1 MLILKAAKAHI
12 RAENERLILE
22 AGERIFAQHGFRGST
37 MQMIADQAG
46 LPKANLHYYFD
57 SKEKLYRCVVEK
69 IFEIWLQAASSFENS
84 DEPKEA
90 LKLYIYEKMQISR
103 RHPYGSKV
111 WANEVMQEGEKRLE
125 QVEKFEKSLQ
135 RQSAE
140 QELLKYHPD
149 FVEIRQDQKFHDW
162 VSEQPSAIQDSVY
175 KNNTDVRWAART
187 IDLYKIDTG
196 KRKTSN
202 KSAAEAVGRT
212 SSSAPK
218 TTEKAIFS
226 ESVVQAMSDAEYEA
240 NEEAITAAIQAG
252 NFSYDI
258 SGAAR

>member
-69 IFEIWLQAASSFENS
+69 IFGIWLQAASSFENS

-111 WANEVMQEGEKRLE
+111 WANEVMQG
-125 QVEKFEKSLQ
+125 
-135 RQSAE
+135 A
-140 QELLKYHPD
+140 P
-149 FVEIRQDQKFHDW
+149 I
-162 VSEQPSAIQDSVY
+162 IQDFLETQLRSWTDGRIESIQAWIAAGKIRSVEP
-175 KNNTDVRWAART
+175 RWVMYMIWATTQHYADFGHQIETLNADAPLSEAQWEAASET
-187 IDLYKIDTG
+187 VFEVIWNGL
-196 KRKTSN
+196 
-202 KSAAEAVGRT
+202 
-212 SSSAPK
+212 APK
-218 TTEKAIFS
+218 QS
-226 ESVVQAMSDAEYEA
+226 L
-240 NEEAITAAIQAG
+240 
-252 NFSYDI
+252 
-258 SGAAR
+258 

>member
-111 WANEVMQEGEKRLE
+111 WANEVMQG
-125 QVEKFEKSLQ
+125 
-135 RQSAE
+135 A
-140 QELLKYHPD
+140 P
-149 FVEIRQDQKFHDW
+149 I
-162 VSEQPSAIQDSVY
+162 IQDFLETQLRSW
-175 KNNTDVRWAART
+175 TDGRIESIQAWIAEGKIRPVEPRWVMYMIWATTQHYADFGHQIETLNADAPLSEAQWEAASET
-187 IDLYKIDTG
+187 VFEVIWNGL
-196 KRKTSN
+196 
-202 KSAAEAVGRT
+202 
-212 SSSAPK
+212 APK
-218 TTEKAIFS
+218 QS
-226 ESVVQAMSDAEYEA
+226 L
-240 NEEAITAAIQAG
+240 
-252 NFSYDI
+252 
-258 SGAAR
+258 

>member
-1 MLILKAAKAHI
+1 MLILKAAKADI

-22 AGERIFAQHGFRGST
+22 AGERIFAQHGFRGAT

-111 WANEVMQEGEKRLE
+111 WANEVMQG
-125 QVEKFEKSLQ
+125 
-135 RQSAE
+135 A
-140 QELLKYHPD
+140 P
-149 FVEIRQDQKFHDW
+149 I
-162 VSEQPSAIQDSVY
+162 IQDFLETQLRSWTDGRIESIQAWIAAGKIRSVEP
-175 KNNTDVRWAART
+175 RWVMYMIWATTQHYADFGHQIETLNADAPLSEAQWEAASET
-187 IDLYKIDTG
+187 VFEVIWNGL
-196 KRKTSN
+196 
-202 KSAAEAVGRT
+202 
-212 SSSAPK
+212 APK
-218 TTEKAIFS
+218 QS
-226 ESVVQAMSDAEYEA
+226 L
-240 NEEAITAAIQAG
+240 
-252 NFSYDI
+252 
-258 SGAAR
+258 

>member
-22 AGERIFAQHGFRGST
+22 AGERIFAQHGFRGAT

-111 WANEVMQEGEKRLE
+111 WANEVMQGAPIIQDFLE
-125 QVEKFEKSLQ
+125 TQLRSWTDGRIESLQ
-135 RQSAE
+135 AWIAAGKIRSVEPRWVMYMIWATTQHYA
-140 QELLKYHPD
+140 D
-149 FVEIRQDQKFHDW
+149 FGHQIETLNADAPL
-162 VSEQPSAIQDSVY
+162 SEAQWQ
-175 KNNTDVRWAART
+175 AASET
-187 IDLYKIDTG
+187 VFEVIWNGL
-196 KRKTSN
+196 
-202 KSAAEAVGRT
+202 
-212 SSSAPK
+212 APK
-218 TTEKAIFS
+218 QS
-226 ESVVQAMSDAEYEA
+226 L
-240 NEEAITAAIQAG
+240 
-252 NFSYDI
+252 
-258 SGAAR
+258 

>member
-22 AGERIFAQHGFRGST
+22 AGERIFAQHGFRGAT

-103 RHPYGSKV
+103 RHSYGSKV
-111 WANEVMQEGEKRLE
+111 WANEVMQG
-125 QVEKFEKSLQ
+125 
-135 RQSAE
+135 A
-140 QELLKYHPD
+140 P
-149 FVEIRQDQKFHDW
+149 I
-162 VSEQPSAIQDSVY
+162 IQDFLETQLRSWTDGRIESIQAWIAAGKIRSVEP
-175 KNNTDVRWAART
+175 RWVMYMIWATTQHYADFGHQIETLNADAPLSEAQWEAASET
-187 IDLYKIDTG
+187 VFEVIWNGL
-196 KRKTSN
+196 
-202 KSAAEAVGRT
+202 
-212 SSSAPK
+212 APK
-218 TTEKAIFS
+218 QS
-226 ESVVQAMSDAEYEA
+226 L
-240 NEEAITAAIQAG
+240 
-252 NFSYDI
+252 
-258 SGAAR
+258 

>member
-22 AGERIFAQHGFRGST
+22 AGERIFAQHGFRGAT

-111 WANEVMQEGEKRLE
+111 WANEVMQG
-125 QVEKFEKSLQ
+125 
-135 RQSAE
+135 A
-140 QELLKYHPD
+140 P
-149 FVEIRQDQKFHDW
+149 I
-162 VSEQPSAIQDSVY
+162 IQDFLETQLRSW
-175 KNNTDVRWAART
+175 TD
-187 IDLYKIDTG
+187 
-196 KRKTSN
+196 
-202 KSAAEAVGRT
+202 GR
-212 SSSAPK
+212 
-218 TTEKAIFS
+218 I
-226 ESVVQAMSDAEYEA
+226 ES
-240 NEEAITAAIQAG
+240 IQAW
-252 NFSYDI
+252 I
-258 SGAAR
+258 AAGKIRSVEPRWVMYMIWATTQHYADFGHQIETLNADAPLSEAQWEAASETVFEVIWNGLASKQSL

>member
-111 WANEVMQEGEKRLE
+111 WANEVMQG
-125 QVEKFEKSLQ
+125 
-135 RQSAE
+135 A
-140 QELLKYHPD
+140 P
-149 FVEIRQDQKFHDW
+149 I
-162 VSEQPSAIQDSVY
+162 IQDFLETQLRSW
-175 KNNTDVRWAART
+175 TDGRIERDPTRT
-187 IDLYKIDTG
+187 DG
-196 KRKTSN
+196 RAERKT
-202 KSAAEAVGRT
+202 EG
-212 SSSAPK
+212 
-218 TTEKAIFS
+218 
-226 ESVVQAMSDAEYEA
+226 QAHGGAGTQKDAETDAQMDGA
-240 NEEAITAAIQAG
+240 N
-252 NFSYDI
+252 
-258 SGAAR
+258 R

>member
-22 AGERIFAQHGFRGST
+22 AGERIFAQHGFRGAT

-111 WANEVMQEGEKRLE
+111 WANEVMQG
-125 QVEKFEKSLQ
+125 
-135 RQSAE
+135 A
-140 QELLKYHPD
+140 P
-149 FVEIRQDQKFHDW
+149 I
-162 VSEQPSAIQDSVY
+162 IQDFLETQLRSWTDGRIESIQAWMAAGKIRSVEP
-175 KNNTDVRWAART
+175 RWVMYMIWATTQHYADFGHQIETLNADAPLSEAQWEAASET
-187 IDLYKIDTG
+187 VFEVIWNGL
-196 KRKTSN
+196 
-202 KSAAEAVGRT
+202 
-212 SSSAPK
+212 APK
-218 TTEKAIFS
+218 QS
-226 ESVVQAMSDAEYEA
+226 L
-240 NEEAITAAIQAG
+240 
-252 NFSYDI
+252 
-258 SGAAR
+258 

>member
-22 AGERIFAQHGFRGST
+22 AGERIFAQHGFRGAT

-84 DEPKEA
+84 DEPKEE

-111 WANEVMQEGEKRLE
+111 WANEVMQG
-125 QVEKFEKSLQ
+125 
-135 RQSAE
+135 A
-140 QELLKYHPD
+140 P
-149 FVEIRQDQKFHDW
+149 I
-162 VSEQPSAIQDSVY
+162 IQDFLETQLRSWTDGRIESIQAWIAAGKIRSVEP
-175 KNNTDVRWAART
+175 RWVMYMIWATTQHYADFGHQIETLNADAPLSEAQWQAASET
-187 IDLYKIDTG
+187 VFEVIWNGL
-196 KRKTSN
+196 
-202 KSAAEAVGRT
+202 
-212 SSSAPK
+212 APK
-218 TTEKAIFS
+218 QS
-226 ESVVQAMSDAEYEA
+226 L
-240 NEEAITAAIQAG
+240 
-252 NFSYDI
+252 
-258 SGAAR
+258 

>member
-22 AGERIFAQHGFRGST
+22 AGERIFAQHGFRGAT

-111 WANEVMQEGEKRLE
+111 WANEVMQG
-125 QVEKFEKSLQ
+125 
-135 RQSAE
+135 A
-140 QELLKYHPD
+140 P
-149 FVEIRQDQKFHDW
+149 I
-162 VSEQPSAIQDSVY
+162 IQDFLETQLRSW
-175 KNNTDVRWAART
+175 TDGRIESIQAWIAAGKIRPVEPRWVMYMIWATTQHYADFGHQIETLNADAPLSEAQWEAASET
-187 IDLYKIDTG
+187 VVEVIWNGL
-196 KRKTSN
+196 
-202 KSAAEAVGRT
+202 
-212 SSSAPK
+212 APK
-218 TTEKAIFS
+218 QS
-226 ESVVQAMSDAEYEA
+226 L
-240 NEEAITAAIQAG
+240 
-252 NFSYDI
+252 
-258 SGAAR
+258 

>member
-1 MLILKAAKAHI
+1 MLILKAGKAHI

-22 AGERIFAQHGFRGST
+22 AGERIFAQHGFRGAT

-111 WANEVMQEGEKRLE
+111 WASEVMQG
-125 QVEKFEKSLQ
+125 
-135 RQSAE
+135 A
-140 QELLKYHPD
+140 P
-149 FVEIRQDQKFHDW
+149 I
-162 VSEQPSAIQDSVY
+162 IQDFLETQLRSW
-175 KNNTDVRWAART
+175 TDGRIESIQAWIAAGKIRPVEPRWVMYMIWATTQHYADFGHQIETLNADAPLSEAQWEAASET
-187 IDLYKIDTG
+187 VFEVIWNGL
-196 KRKTSN
+196 
-202 KSAAEAVGRT
+202 
-212 SSSAPK
+212 APK
-218 TTEKAIFS
+218 QS
-226 ESVVQAMSDAEYEA
+226 L
-240 NEEAITAAIQAG
+240 
-252 NFSYDI
+252 
-258 SGAAR
+258 

>member
-111 WANEVMQEGEKRLE
+111 WANEVMQG
-125 QVEKFEKSLQ
+125 
-135 RQSAE
+135 A
-140 QELLKYHPD
+140 P
-149 FVEIRQDQKFHDW
+149 I
-162 VSEQPSAIQDSVY
+162 IQDFLETQLRSW
-175 KNNTDVRWAART
+175 TDGRIESIQAWIAAGKIRPVEPRWVMYMIWATTQHYADFGHQIETLNADAPLSEAQWQAASET
-187 IDLYKIDTG
+187 VFEVIWNGL
-196 KRKTSN
+196 
-202 KSAAEAVGRT
+202 
-212 SSSAPK
+212 APK
-218 TTEKAIFS
+218 QS
-226 ESVVQAMSDAEYEA
+226 L
-240 NEEAITAAIQAG
+240 
-252 NFSYDI
+252 
-258 SGAAR
+258 

>member
-22 AGERIFAQHGFRGST
+22 AGERIFAQHGFRGAT

-111 WANEVMQEGEKRLE
+111 WANEVMQG
-125 QVEKFEKSLQ
+125 
-135 RQSAE
+135 A
-140 QELLKYHPD
+140 P
-149 FVEIRQDQKFHDW
+149 I
-162 VSEQPSAIQDSVY
+162 IQDFLETQLRSWTDGRIESIQSWIAAGKIRSVEP
-175 KNNTDVRWAART
+175 RWVMYMIWATTQHYADFGHQIETLNADAPLSEAQWEAASET
-187 IDLYKIDTG
+187 VFEVIWNGL
-196 KRKTSN
+196 
-202 KSAAEAVGRT
+202 
-212 SSSAPK
+212 APK
-218 TTEKAIFS
+218 QS
-226 ESVVQAMSDAEYEA
+226 L
-240 NEEAITAAIQAG
+240 
-252 NFSYDI
+252 
-258 SGAAR
+258 

>member
-1 MLILKAAKAHI
+1 VLILKAAKAHI

-69 IFEIWLQAASSFENS
+69 IFEIWLRAASSFENS

-111 WANEVMQEGEKRLE
+111 WANEVMQG
-125 QVEKFEKSLQ
+125 
-135 RQSAE
+135 A
-140 QELLKYHPD
+140 P
-149 FVEIRQDQKFHDW
+149 I
-162 VSEQPSAIQDSVY
+162 IQDFLETQLRSW
-175 KNNTDVRWAART
+175 TD
-187 IDLYKIDTG
+187 
-196 KRKTSN
+196 
-202 KSAAEAVGRT
+202 GR
-212 SSSAPK
+212 
-218 TTEKAIFS
+218 I
-226 ESVVQAMSDAEYEA
+226 ES
-240 NEEAITAAIQAG
+240 IQAW
-252 NFSYDI
+252 I
-258 SGAAR
+258 AAGKIRPVEPRWVMYMIWATTQHYADFGHQIETLNADAPLSEAQWEAASETVFEVIWNGLEPKQSL

>member
-22 AGERIFAQHGFRGST
+22 AGERIFAQHGFRGAT

-111 WANEVMQEGEKRLE
+111 WANEVMQG
-125 QVEKFEKSLQ
+125 
-135 RQSAE
+135 A
-140 QELLKYHPD
+140 P
-149 FVEIRQDQKFHDW
+149 I
-162 VSEQPSAIQDSVY
+162 IQDFLETQLRSWTDGRIESIQAWIAAGKIRSVEP
-175 KNNTDVRWAART
+175 RWVMYMIWATTQHYADFGHQIETLNADAPLSDAQWQAASET
-187 IDLYKIDTG
+187 VFEVIWNGL
-196 KRKTSN
+196 
-202 KSAAEAVGRT
+202 
-212 SSSAPK
+212 APK
-218 TTEKAIFS
+218 QS
-226 ESVVQAMSDAEYEA
+226 L
-240 NEEAITAAIQAG
+240 
-252 NFSYDI
+252 
-258 SGAAR
+258 

>member
-22 AGERIFAQHGFRGST
+22 AGERIFAQHGFRGAT

-90 LKLYIYEKMQISR
+90 LKLYIYEKMQIRR

-111 WANEVMQEGEKRLE
+111 WANEVMQG
-125 QVEKFEKSLQ
+125 
-135 RQSAE
+135 A
-140 QELLKYHPD
+140 P
-149 FVEIRQDQKFHDW
+149 I
-162 VSEQPSAIQDSVY
+162 IQDFLETQLRSWTDGRIESIQAWIAAGKIRSVEP
-175 KNNTDVRWAART
+175 RWVMYMIWATTQHYADFGHQIETLNADAPLSEAQWEAASET
-187 IDLYKIDTG
+187 VFEVIWNGL
-196 KRKTSN
+196 
-202 KSAAEAVGRT
+202 
-212 SSSAPK
+212 APK
-218 TTEKAIFS
+218 QS
-226 ESVVQAMSDAEYEA
+226 L
-240 NEEAITAAIQAG
+240 
-252 NFSYDI
+252 
-258 SGAAR
+258 

>member
-22 AGERIFAQHGFRGST
+22 AGERIFAKHGFRGAT

-111 WANEVMQEGEKRLE
+111 WANEVMQG
-125 QVEKFEKSLQ
+125 
-135 RQSAE
+135 A
-140 QELLKYHPD
+140 P
-149 FVEIRQDQKFHDW
+149 I
-162 VSEQPSAIQDSVY
+162 IQDFLETQLRSW
-175 KNNTDVRWAART
+175 TDGRIESIQAWIAAGKIRPVEPRWVMYMIWATTQHYADFGHQIETLNADAPLSEAQWEAASET
-187 IDLYKIDTG
+187 VFEVIWNGL
-196 KRKTSN
+196 
-202 KSAAEAVGRT
+202 
-212 SSSAPK
+212 APK
-218 TTEKAIFS
+218 QS
-226 ESVVQAMSDAEYEA
+226 L
-240 NEEAITAAIQAG
+240 
-252 NFSYDI
+252 
-258 SGAAR
+258 

>member
-1 MLILKAAKAHI
+1 VLILKAAKAHI

-22 AGERIFAQHGFRGST
+22 AGERIFAQHGFRGAT

-111 WANEVMQEGEKRLE
+111 WANEVMQG
-125 QVEKFEKSLQ
+125 
-135 RQSAE
+135 A
-140 QELLKYHPD
+140 P
-149 FVEIRQDQKFHDW
+149 I
-162 VSEQPSAIQDSVY
+162 IQDFLETQLRSWTDGRIESIQAWIAAGKIRSVEP
-175 KNNTDVRWAART
+175 RWVMYMIWATTQHYADFGHQIETLNADAPLSEAQWEAAS
-187 IDLYKIDTG
+187 
-196 KRKTSN
+196 KTVFEVIWN
-202 KSAAEAVGRT
+202 GL
-212 SSSAPK
+212 APK
-218 TTEKAIFS
+218 QS
-226 ESVVQAMSDAEYEA
+226 L
-240 NEEAITAAIQAG
+240 
-252 NFSYDI
+252 
-258 SGAAR
+258 

>member
-22 AGERIFAQHGFRGST
+22 AGERIFAQHGFRGAT

-111 WANEVMQEGEKRLE
+111 WANEVMQG
-125 QVEKFEKSLQ
+125 
-135 RQSAE
+135 A
-140 QELLKYHPD
+140 P
-149 FVEIRQDQKFHDW
+149 I
-162 VSEQPSAIQDSVY
+162 IQDFLETQLRSWTDGRIESIQAWIAAGKIRSVEPRWVMY
-175 KNNTDVRWAART
+175 MIWATTQHYADFGHQIETLNADVPLSEAQWQAASET
-187 IDLYKIDTG
+187 VFEVIWNGL
-196 KRKTSN
+196 
-202 KSAAEAVGRT
+202 
-212 SSSAPK
+212 APK
-218 TTEKAIFS
+218 QS
-226 ESVVQAMSDAEYEA
+226 L
-240 NEEAITAAIQAG
+240 
-252 NFSYDI
+252 
-258 SGAAR
+258 

>member
-22 AGERIFAQHGFRGST
+22 AGERIFAQHGFRGAT

-111 WANEVMQEGEKRLE
+111 WANEVMQG
-125 QVEKFEKSLQ
+125 
-135 RQSAE
+135 A
-140 QELLKYHPD
+140 P
-149 FVEIRQDQKFHDW
+149 I
-162 VSEQPSAIQDSVY
+162 IQDFLETQLRSWTDGRIESIQAWIAAGKIRSVEP
-175 KNNTDVRWAART
+175 RWVMYIIWATTQHYADFGHQIETLNADAPLSEAQWEAASET
-187 IDLYKIDTG
+187 VFEVIWNGL
-196 KRKTSN
+196 
-202 KSAAEAVGRT
+202 
-212 SSSAPK
+212 APK
-218 TTEKAIFS
+218 QS
-226 ESVVQAMSDAEYEA
+226 L
-240 NEEAITAAIQAG
+240 
-252 NFSYDI
+252 
-258 SGAAR
+258 

>member
-111 WANEVMQEGEKRLE
+111 WANEVMQG
-125 QVEKFEKSLQ
+125 
-135 RQSAE
+135 A
-140 QELLKYHPD
+140 P
-149 FVEIRQDQKFHDW
+149 I
-162 VSEQPSAIQDSVY
+162 IQDFLERQLRSW
-175 KNNTDVRWAART
+175 TDGRIESIQAWIAAGKIRPVEPRWVMYMIWATTQHYADFGHQIETLNADAPLSEAQWEAASET
-187 IDLYKIDTG
+187 VFEVIWNGL
-196 KRKTSN
+196 
-202 KSAAEAVGRT
+202 
-212 SSSAPK
+212 APK
-218 TTEKAIFS
+218 QS
-226 ESVVQAMSDAEYEA
+226 L
-240 NEEAITAAIQAG
+240 
-252 NFSYDI
+252 
-258 SGAAR
+258 

>member
-1 MLILKAAKAHI
+1 VLILKAAKAHI

-22 AGERIFAQHGFRGST
+22 AGERIFAQHGFRGAT

-111 WANEVMQEGEKRLE
+111 WANEVMQG
-125 QVEKFEKSLQ
+125 
-135 RQSAE
+135 A
-140 QELLKYHPD
+140 P
-149 FVEIRQDQKFHDW
+149 I
-162 VSEQPSAIQDSVY
+162 IQDFLETQLRSWTDGRIESIQAWIAAGKIRSVEP
-175 KNNTDVRWAART
+175 RWVMYIIWATTQHYADFGHQIETLNADAPLSEAQWEAASET
-187 IDLYKIDTG
+187 VFEVIWNGL
-196 KRKTSN
+196 
-202 KSAAEAVGRT
+202 
-212 SSSAPK
+212 APK
-218 TTEKAIFS
+218 QS
-226 ESVVQAMSDAEYEA
+226 L
-240 NEEAITAAIQAG
+240 
-252 NFSYDI
+252 
-258 SGAAR
+258 

>member
-22 AGERIFAQHGFRGST
+22 AGERIFAQHGFRGAT

-111 WANEVMQEGEKRLE
+111 WANEVMQG
-125 QVEKFEKSLQ
+125 
-135 RQSAE
+135 A
-140 QELLKYHPD
+140 P
-149 FVEIRQDQKFHDW
+149 I
-162 VSEQPSAIQDSVY
+162 IQDFLETQLRSW
-175 KNNTDVRWAART
+175 TDGRIESIQAWIAAGKIRPVEPRWVMYMIWATTQHYADFGHQIETLNADAPLSEAQWQAASET
-187 IDLYKIDTG
+187 VFEVIWNGL
-196 KRKTSN
+196 
-202 KSAAEAVGRT
+202 
-212 SSSAPK
+212 APK
-218 TTEKAIFS
+218 
-226 ESVVQAMSDAEYEA
+226 Q
-240 NEEAITAAIQAG
+240 NL
-252 NFSYDI
+252 
-258 SGAAR
+258 

>member
-1 MLILKAAKAHI
+1 VLILKAAKAHI

-57 SKEKLYRCVVEK
+57 SKEKLYRRVVEK

-111 WANEVMQEGEKRLE
+111 WANEVMQG
-125 QVEKFEKSLQ
+125 
-135 RQSAE
+135 A
-140 QELLKYHPD
+140 P
-149 FVEIRQDQKFHDW
+149 I
-162 VSEQPSAIQDSVY
+162 IQDFLETQLRSW
-175 KNNTDVRWAART
+175 TD
-187 IDLYKIDTG
+187 
-196 KRKTSN
+196 
-202 KSAAEAVGRT
+202 GR
-212 SSSAPK
+212 
-218 TTEKAIFS
+218 I
-226 ESVVQAMSDAEYEA
+226 ES
-240 NEEAITAAIQAG
+240 IQAW
-252 NFSYDI
+252 I
-258 SGAAR
+258 AAGKIRPVEPRWVMYMIWATTQHYADFGHQIETLNADAPLSEAQWEAASETVFEVIWNGLEPKQSL

>member
-57 SKEKLYRCVVEK
+57 SKEKLYRRVVEK

-111 WANEVMQEGEKRLE
+111 WANEVMQG
-125 QVEKFEKSLQ
+125 
-135 RQSAE
+135 A
-140 QELLKYHPD
+140 P
-149 FVEIRQDQKFHDW
+149 I
-162 VSEQPSAIQDSVY
+162 IQDFLETQLRSW
-175 KNNTDVRWAART
+175 TD
-187 IDLYKIDTG
+187 
-196 KRKTSN
+196 
-202 KSAAEAVGRT
+202 GR
-212 SSSAPK
+212 
-218 TTEKAIFS
+218 I
-226 ESVVQAMSDAEYEA
+226 ES
-240 NEEAITAAIQAG
+240 IQAW
-252 NFSYDI
+252 I
-258 SGAAR
+258 AAGKIRSVEPRWVMYMIWATTQHYADFGHQIETLNADAPLSEAQWDAASETVFEVIWNGLEPKQSL

>member
-22 AGERIFAQHGFRGST
+22 AGERIFAQHGFRGAT

-111 WANEVMQEGEKRLE
+111 WANEVMQG
-125 QVEKFEKSLQ
+125 
-135 RQSAE
+135 A
-140 QELLKYHPD
+140 P
-149 FVEIRQDQKFHDW
+149 I
-162 VSEQPSAIQDSVY
+162 IQDFLETQLRSW
-175 KNNTDVRWAART
+175 TD
-187 IDLYKIDTG
+187 
-196 KRKTSN
+196 
-202 KSAAEAVGRT
+202 GRI
-212 SSSAPK
+212 
-218 TTEKAIFS
+218 EG
-226 ESVVQAMSDAEYEA
+226 
-240 NEEAITAAIQAG
+240 IQAW
-252 NFSYDI
+252 I
-258 SGAAR
+258 AAGKIRSVEPRWVMYMIWATTQHYADFGHQIETLNADAPLSEAQWEAASETVFEVIWNGLEPKQCL

>member
-22 AGERIFAQHGFRGST
+22 AGERVFAQHGFRGAT

-111 WANEVMQEGEKRLE
+111 WANEVMQG
-125 QVEKFEKSLQ
+125 
-135 RQSAE
+135 A
-140 QELLKYHPD
+140 P
-149 FVEIRQDQKFHDW
+149 I
-162 VSEQPSAIQDSVY
+162 IQDFLETQLRSW
-175 KNNTDVRWAART
+175 TDGRIESIQAWIAAGKIRPVEPRWVMYMIWATTQHYADFGHQIETLNADAPLSEAQWEAASET
-187 IDLYKIDTG
+187 VFEVIWNGL
-196 KRKTSN
+196 
-202 KSAAEAVGRT
+202 
-212 SSSAPK
+212 APK
-218 TTEKAIFS
+218 QS
-226 ESVVQAMSDAEYEA
+226 L
-240 NEEAITAAIQAG
+240 
-252 NFSYDI
+252 
-258 SGAAR
+258 

>member
-22 AGERIFAQHGFRGST
+22 AGERIFAQHGFRGAT

-46 LPKANLHYYFD
+46 LPKANLHYYYD

-111 WANEVMQEGEKRLE
+111 WANEVMQG
-125 QVEKFEKSLQ
+125 
-135 RQSAE
+135 A
-140 QELLKYHPD
+140 P
-149 FVEIRQDQKFHDW
+149 I
-162 VSEQPSAIQDSVY
+162 IQDFLETQLRSWTDGRIESIQAWIAAGKIRSVEP
-175 KNNTDVRWAART
+175 RWVMYMIWATTQHYADFGHQIETLNADAPLSEAQWEAASET
-187 IDLYKIDTG
+187 VFEVIWNGL
-196 KRKTSN
+196 
-202 KSAAEAVGRT
+202 
-212 SSSAPK
+212 APK
-218 TTEKAIFS
+218 QS
-226 ESVVQAMSDAEYEA
+226 L
-240 NEEAITAAIQAG
+240 
-252 NFSYDI
+252 
-258 SGAAR
+258 

>member
-22 AGERIFAQHGFRGST
+22 AGERIFAQHGFRGAT

-90 LKLYIYEKMQISR
+90 LKLYIYEKMQISS

-111 WANEVMQEGEKRLE
+111 WANEVMQGAL
-125 QVEKFEKSLQ
+125 
-135 RQSAE
+135 
-140 QELLKYHPD
+140 
-149 FVEIRQDQKFHDW
+149 I
-162 VSEQPSAIQDSVY
+162 IQDFLETQLRSW
-175 KNNTDVRWAART
+175 TD
-187 IDLYKIDTG
+187 
-196 KRKTSN
+196 
-202 KSAAEAVGRT
+202 GR
-212 SSSAPK
+212 
-218 TTEKAIFS
+218 I
-226 ESVVQAMSDAEYEA
+226 ES
-240 NEEAITAAIQAG
+240 IQAW
-252 NFSYDI
+252 I
-258 SGAAR
+258 AAGKIRPVEPRWVMYMIWATTQHYADFGHQIETLNADAPLSEAQWEAASETVFEVIWNGLEPKQSL

>member
-1 MLILKAAKAHI
+1 VLILKAAKAHI

-22 AGERIFAQHGFRGST
+22 AGERIFAQHGFRGAT

-111 WANEVMQEGEKRLE
+111 WANEVMQG
-125 QVEKFEKSLQ
+125 
-135 RQSAE
+135 A
-140 QELLKYHPD
+140 P
-149 FVEIRQDQKFHDW
+149 I
-162 VSEQPSAIQDSVY
+162 IQDFLETQLRSWTDGRIESIQAWIAAGKIRSVEP
-175 KNNTDVRWAART
+175 RWVMYMIWATTQHYADFGHQIETLNADAPLSEAQWEAASET
-187 IDLYKIDTG
+187 VFEVIWNGL
-196 KRKTSN
+196 
-202 KSAAEAVGRT
+202 
-212 SSSAPK
+212 APK
-218 TTEKAIFS
+218 
-226 ESVVQAMSDAEYEA
+226 Q
-240 NEEAITAAIQAG
+240 NL
-252 NFSYDI
+252 
-258 SGAAR
+258 

>member
-22 AGERIFAQHGFRGST
+22 AGERIFAQHGFRGAT

-111 WANEVMQEGEKRLE
+111 WANEVMQG
-125 QVEKFEKSLQ
+125 
-135 RQSAE
+135 A
-140 QELLKYHPD
+140 P
-149 FVEIRQDQKFHDW
+149 I
-162 VSEQPSAIQDSVY
+162 IQDFLETQLHSWTDGRIESIQAWIAAGKIRSVEP
-175 KNNTDVRWAART
+175 RWVMYMIWATTQHYADFGHQIETLNADAPLSEAQWEAASET
-187 IDLYKIDTG
+187 VFEVIWNGL
-196 KRKTSN
+196 
-202 KSAAEAVGRT
+202 
-212 SSSAPK
+212 APK
-218 TTEKAIFS
+218 QS
-226 ESVVQAMSDAEYEA
+226 L
-240 NEEAITAAIQAG
+240 
-252 NFSYDI
+252 
-258 SGAAR
+258 

>member
-22 AGERIFAQHGFRGST
+22 AGERIFAQHGFRGAT

-57 SKEKLYRCVVEK
+57 SKEKLYRRVVEK

-111 WANEVMQEGEKRLE
+111 WANEVMQG
-125 QVEKFEKSLQ
+125 
-135 RQSAE
+135 A
-140 QELLKYHPD
+140 P
-149 FVEIRQDQKFHDW
+149 I
-162 VSEQPSAIQDSVY
+162 IQDFLETQLRSW
-175 KNNTDVRWAART
+175 TD
-187 IDLYKIDTG
+187 
-196 KRKTSN
+196 
-202 KSAAEAVGRT
+202 GR
-212 SSSAPK
+212 
-218 TTEKAIFS
+218 I
-226 ESVVQAMSDAEYEA
+226 ES
-240 NEEAITAAIQAG
+240 IQAW
-252 NFSYDI
+252 I
-258 SGAAR
+258 AAGKIRPVEPRWVMYMIWATTQHYADFGHQIETLNADAPLSEAQWEAASETVFEVIWNGLEPKQSL

>member
-22 AGERIFAQHGFRGST
+22 AGERIFAQHGFRGAT

-111 WANEVMQEGEKRLE
+111 WANEVMQG
-125 QVEKFEKSLQ
+125 
-135 RQSAE
+135 A
-140 QELLKYHPD
+140 P
-149 FVEIRQDQKFHDW
+149 I
-162 VSEQPSAIQDSVY
+162 IQDFLETQLRSWTDGRIESIQAWIAAGKIQSVEP
-175 KNNTDVRWAART
+175 RWVMYMIWATTQHYADFGHQIETLNADAPLSEAQWEAASET
-187 IDLYKIDTG
+187 VFEVIWNGL
-196 KRKTSN
+196 
-202 KSAAEAVGRT
+202 
-212 SSSAPK
+212 APK
-218 TTEKAIFS
+218 QS
-226 ESVVQAMSDAEYEA
+226 L
-240 NEEAITAAIQAG
+240 
-252 NFSYDI
+252 
-258 SGAAR
+258 

>member
-22 AGERIFAQHGFRGST
+22 AGERIFAQHGFRGAT

-46 LPKANLHYYFD
+46 LPKANLHYYFA

-111 WANEVMQEGEKRLE
+111 WANEVMQG
-125 QVEKFEKSLQ
+125 
-135 RQSAE
+135 A
-140 QELLKYHPD
+140 P
-149 FVEIRQDQKFHDW
+149 I
-162 VSEQPSAIQDSVY
+162 IQDFLETQLRSWTDGRIESIQAWIAAGKIRSVEP
-175 KNNTDVRWAART
+175 RWVMYMIWATTQHYADFGHQIETLNADAPLSEAQWEAASET
-187 IDLYKIDTG
+187 VFEVIWNGL
-196 KRKTSN
+196 
-202 KSAAEAVGRT
+202 
-212 SSSAPK
+212 APK
-218 TTEKAIFS
+218 QS
-226 ESVVQAMSDAEYEA
+226 L
-240 NEEAITAAIQAG
+240 
-252 NFSYDI
+252 
-258 SGAAR
+258 

>member
-22 AGERIFAQHGFRGST
+22 AGERIFAQHGFRGAT

-111 WANEVMQEGEKRLE
+111 WANEVMQG
-125 QVEKFEKSLQ
+125 
-135 RQSAE
+135 A
-140 QELLKYHPD
+140 P
-149 FVEIRQDQKFHDW
+149 I
-162 VSEQPSAIQDSVY
+162 IQDFLETQLRSWTDGRIESIQAWIAAGKIRSV
-175 KNNTDVRWAART
+175 DPRWVMYMIWATTQHYADFGHQIETLNADAPLSEAQWQAASET
-187 IDLYKIDTG
+187 VFEVIWNGL
-196 KRKTSN
+196 
-202 KSAAEAVGRT
+202 
-212 SSSAPK
+212 APK
-218 TTEKAIFS
+218 QS
-226 ESVVQAMSDAEYEA
+226 L
-240 NEEAITAAIQAG
+240 
-252 NFSYDI
+252 
-258 SGAAR
+258 